1 MGKTIRSFT
10 NNPQPPGEP
19 RSHSHTDTRCQVKI
33 ITAVAFISCL
43 NMTVA
48 EMLTSLLMVFF
59 TDPLQV
65 FSMQRINIALELFSA
80 GVTVWSLESWEFF
93 TFSFSFLMP
102 TSKYFGKPT
111 RVLIFLRRSLLHV
124 NYIKKES
131 DEFYTFSMR
140 EREALESVS

>member
-1 MGKTIRSFT
+1 MKL
-10 NNPQPPGEP
+10 
-19 RSHSHTDTRCQVKI
+19 
-33 ITAVAFISCL
+33 ITAVTFISCL

-65 FSMQRINIALELFSA
+65 FAMQRINIALELFSA